1 MSLFN
6 GHARRLDALE
16 EETVR
21 QRAIVAA
28 AAEKARASLAP
39 EAIFAEARA
48 RLGGASAFA
57 ESVRA
62 APAPSLLAG
71 FGLGWLLG
79 ARLGGRRRAPGA
91 TGVDPCASEEPSALG
106 AIAFIAGAM
115 AAGASRLSPEE
126 ERSAI
131 EAADRAREGWD
142 YGVRARGEAGRRP

>member
-1 MSLFN
+1 MSFFN

-16 EETVR
+16 AETVR
-21 QRAIVAA
+21 QRAMVAA
-28 AAEKARASLAP
+28 AAEKARASLTP

-62 APAPSLLAG
+62 APAHSLIAG

-79 ARLGGRRRAPGA
+79 GRLRRRRRAPGG
-91 TGVDPCASEEPSALG
+91 TGVRPGASKEPSTLG

-115 AAGASRLSPEE
+115 AAGASRLSPDE

-142 YGVRARGEAGRRP
+142 YGVRTRGEAGRRP